1 MDSKTRLAAALRA
14 RNRRSAPVV
23 SIGQAVYV
31 WRQPP
36 GQRGAWQGPGL
47 VTMVT
52 DRACWVNVRHAL
64 WKVPPEHVRTATP
77 EEAYGIEI
85 LNKYLSSMQQELRAT
100 ESRRGPKKYV
110 DGMSEPGPDV
120 DLDETEVVETRLS
133 QELDGIERENREPER
148 EQEGQD
154 QHLEE
159 ERAVL
164 NATELEVPMET
175 EIDENPWWLGGA
187 LYPPTAKADVHPSK
201 EAEGGALYPPF
212 SSLDGHPGEALNDN
226 LAEGGA
232 LYPPSSSIGEA
243 VNDNQGAGR
252 LETDD
257 TLDDNGRAG
266 REMDDNLDDN
276 GRAGREM
283 DDNLGEI
290 RRMEER
296 AFAAEA
302 AIIRDVLQRA
312 EPLRVPATAQRR
324 TNQEHPEEPAR
335 QRPRVQT
342 FPYPTPPEWNYSGA
356 RTYLQM
362 VEKNLAPGEHLV
374 SFERRGKG
382 ARAAVTD
389 DAEIPRRKVCRRRI
403 TVDWLAG
410 TVLQDLDLTKPTE
423 SKQLHRRWP
432 AH

>member
-1 MDSKTRLAAALRA
+1 MDSKTRLAAVLRA

-64 WKVPPEHVRTATP
+64 WKIPPEHVRPATP

-120 DLDETEVVETRLS
+120 ELDDTEVVETGLS
-133 QELDGIERENREPER
+133 QEPDGIESENRD
-148 EQEGQD
+148 QEGQD

-159 ERAVL
+159 GRAVL
-164 NATELEVPMET
+164 NATELEVPMEN
-175 EIDENPWWLGGA
+175 EID
-187 LYPPTAKADVHPSK
+187 
-201 EAEGGALYPPF
+201 
-212 SSLDGHPGEALNDN
+212 
-226 LAEGGA
+226 
-232 LYPPSSSIGEA
+232 
-243 VNDNQGAGR
+243 DNQR
-252 LETDD
+252 EETDEN
-257 TLDDNGRAG
+257 LDDNGRAG
-266 REMDDNLDDN
+266 HEMDDELETDENLDDNGRAGHEMDDNLDDN
-276 GRAGREM
+276 
-283 DDNLGEI
+283 
-290 RRMEER
+290 RRVEER

-312 EPLRVPATAQRR
+312 EPLRVPNTAQRR
-324 TNQEHPEEPAR
+324 TTQEHPEEPAR

-342 FPYPTPPEWNYSGA
+342 FPYPTPPEWNSSGA
-356 RTYLQM
+356 RTYLQL

-374 SFERRGKG
+374 SLERRGKG

-403 TVDWLAG
+403 TVDWLTGA
-410 TVLQDLDLTKPTE
+410 VLQDLDLTKTTE